1 MGETSRHLYIRL
13 HMVIC
18 GIVNKNLKSRVKMST
33 RPGNHVKKKPGQ
45 KHQNTHAFKFDKYK
59 TDPKAK
65 MLKNLQVIN
74 CCPKC
79 TEVIEWKI
87 KYGKYKPLTVPGK
100 CVECLQKTVK
110 HNYHIRCGPCVEKV
124 QKCAKCGEKTSDFVN
139 VPAPSQTE
147 LAREEAVFQRD
158 LKNLPER
165 KRRAFKRYLLN
176 LQTTSDAGAKDDAI
190 IAKDQLNI
198 MIEKYG
204 KDGGGFDLDDLDE
217 DFDELG
223 INEFSC
229 SEDDE

>member
-1 MGETSRHLYIRL
+1 
-13 HMVIC
+13 
-18 GIVNKNLKSRVKMST
+18 MST

-65 MLKNLQVIN
+65 MLKNLQVTN

-110 HNYHIRCGPCVEKV
+110 HNYHIRCGPCVLKTG
-124 QKCAKCGEKTSDFVN
+124 KCAKCGVKTSDFVN
-139 VPAPSQTE
+139 VPAPSQAE
-147 LAREEAVFQRD
+147 VAQEEADFQRD

-165 KRRAFKRYLLN
+165 KRRAFERFLHE
-176 LQTTSDAGAKDDAI
+176 LQTTIGEGEDYK
-190 IAKDQLNI
+190 IAAQDKLNM

-204 KDGGGFDLDDLDE
+204 KDGGGFDLDDFDE
-217 DFDELG
+217 DFEELG
-223 INEFSC
+223 IKDFSD
-229 SEDDE
+229 SEEEE